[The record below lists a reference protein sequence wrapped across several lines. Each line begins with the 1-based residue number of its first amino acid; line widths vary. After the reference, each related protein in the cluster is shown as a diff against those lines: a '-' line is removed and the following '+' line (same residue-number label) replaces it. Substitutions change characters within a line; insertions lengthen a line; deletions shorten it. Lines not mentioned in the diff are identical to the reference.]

1 MRKKIITSILLLTL
15 AVGLIACGSKEN
27 EDSSSQ
33 KESVDST
40 EEKDANTD
48 VEDDAD
54 EVSQDQSEEKEEMD
68 LPNWKGVYDYYGVSI
83 MGHDGF
89 GIDIAYPSSHPGTV
103 GAAIQIDPAIVL
115 VTSLGKD
122 QDLNPFSV
130 TQVEDAFETSMRRIL
145 RDMKDCIGSKAKEM
159 EFIVDSQESL
169 TINDMPTCRTDG
181 VCTYKVNGEDFTLP
195 FVAYSFY
202 TGQLEGY
209 SYFTVV
215 VLDNSINCPSQDP
228 LPEGTIEAYAKK
240 MVESVKIK

>member
-1 MRKKIITSILLLTL
+1 MRKKILTTILLLTL
-15 AVGLIACGSKEN
+15 AMGMIACGNKES
-27 EDSSSQ
+27 EDSSS
-33 KESVDST
+33 KNDTVDST
-40 EEKDANTD
+40 DEKDA
-48 VEDDAD
+48 DAD
-54 EVSQDQSEEKEEMD
+54 EEEKQDEAKPVETEEEMD
-68 LPNWKGVYDYYGVSI
+68 LPNWKGTYHYHGVSL
-83 MGHDGF
+83 MGYDNF
-89 GIDIAYPSSHPGTV
+89 GIDIAYPSSHPATV
-103 GAAIQIDPAIVL
+103 GAAIQSDPAIVL
-115 VTSLGKD
+115 VTDLGKD

-145 RDMKDCIGSKAKEM
+145 RDMKDALGSKAKEM

>member
-1 MRKKIITSILLLTL
+1 MRKKILTTILLLTL
-15 AVGLIACGSKEN
+15 AMGMIACGNKES
-27 EDSSSQ
+27 EDSSS
-33 KESVDST
+33 KNDTVDST
-40 EEKDANTD
+40 DETDA
-48 VEDDAD
+48 DAD
-54 EVSQDQSEEKEEMD
+54 EEEKQDEAKPAETEEEME

-83 MGHDGF
+83 VGHSDF

-115 VTSLGKD
+115 VTSLGTD
-122 QDLNPFSV
+122 SDLNDL
-130 TQVEDAFETSMRRIL
+130 TATRVEDAFDTSMRRIL
-145 RDMKDCIGSKAKEM
+145 RHTNDCIGSKAKEM

-195 FVAYSFY
+195 FVAYSSY

-209 SYFTVV
+209 SYFTVLV
-215 VLDNSINCPSQDP
+215 IDNSINCPSQDP